1 MSLDTERSL
10 QRIAVIMEV
19 QARKDF
25 LLLTYSPERV
35 SKILQDQYAEIINK
49 DGFFSTESR
58 IVAKP
63 E

>member
-1 MSLDTERSL
+1 MSLDTDESL
-10 QRIAVIMEV
+10 ERIAVIMEV

-35 SKILQDQYAEIINK
+35 RKILQDQYAEIRDK
-49 DGFFSTESR
+49 DGHLFTESR
-58 IVAKP
+58 IVANP